1 MGASQGLGQPLDDE
15 GEAERLNTYEK
26 LIKSKN
32 LQIERKYIM
41 MADPNINDFIHD
53 LLFMDKDKG
62 EIVISLRKL
71 VLEVAPDAKEEIKY
85 GGLVFIINDILFCG
99 IFVSKKHISVEFVN
113 GAEMQDPDNFLE
125 GGGKYR
131 RHLKIFHYEDIK
143 NKKVEYYIKQ
153 SFEL

>member
-1 MGASQGLGQPLDDE
+1 MNVKANPE
-15 GEAERLNTYEK
+15 
-26 LIKSKN
+26 
-32 LQIERKYIM
+32 
-41 MADPNINDFIHD
+41 INDFIHD
-53 LLFMDKDKG
+53 LLFMNEDKG

-71 VLEVAPDAKEEIKY
+71 VLEVVTDAKEEIKY
-85 GGLVFIINDILFCG
+85 GGLVFIINDGLFCG
-99 IFVSKKHISVEFVN
+99 IFVSKKHISVEFVK

-131 RHLKIFHYEDIK
+131 RHLKIFQCKDIE

>member
-1 MGASQGLGQPLDDE
+1 MNMKAKP
-15 GEAERLNTYEK
+15 K
-26 LIKSKN
+26 
-32 LQIERKYIM
+32 
-41 MADPNINDFIHD
+41 INDFIHD
-53 LLFMDKDKG
+53 LLFMDEDKG

-71 VLEVAPDAKEEIKY
+71 VFFGGATDVKEEIKY
-85 GGLVFIINDILFCG
+85 GGLVFIINDGLFCG
-99 IFVSKKHISVEFVN
+99 IFVRKKYISVEFVK

-131 RHLKIFHYEDIK
+131 RHIKIFKYADIK

>member
-1 MGASQGLGQPLDDE
+1 MNMKANP
-15 GEAERLNTYEK
+15 K
-26 LIKSKN
+26 
-32 LQIERKYIM
+32 
-41 MADPNINDFIHD
+41 INDFIHD
-53 LLFMDKDKG
+53 LLFMDEDKG

-71 VLEVAPDAKEEIKY
+71 VLEVATDAKEEIKY
-85 GGLVFIINDILFCG
+85 GGLVFIINDGLFCG
-99 IFVSKKHISVEFVN
+99 IFVRKKHISVEFVK

-131 RHLKIFHYEDIK
+131 RHLKIFKYADIK

>member
-1 MGASQGLGQPLDDE
+1 M
-15 GEAERLNTYEK
+15 N
-26 LIKSKN
+26 IKANPK
-32 LQIERKYIM
+32 
-41 MADPNINDFIHD
+41 INDFIHN
-53 LLFMDKDKG
+53 LLFIDEDKG

-71 VLEVAPDAKEEIKY
+71 VLELAPDAKEEIKY
-85 GGLVFIINDILFCG
+85 GGLVFIINDGLFCG
-99 IFVSKKHISVEFVN
+99 IFVRKKHISVEFVK

-131 RHLKIFHYEDIK
+131 RHLKILQYEDIK